1 MWSQWRPILDLSN
14 DAQGPHLQDA
24 QDCTRYSGM
33 QRSKEARPEDF
44 VKNKDRYYMTKVQ
57 KEVIE
62 MQRLNSGT
70 KVKGGGG
77 ETLTFRGTLIEY

>member
-1 MWSQWRPILDLSN
+1 
-14 DAQGPHLQDA
+14 
-24 QDCTRYSGM
+24 
-33 QRSKEARPEDF
+33 
-44 VKNKDRYYMTKVQ
+44 MTKVQ

-77 ETLTFRGTLIEY
+77 GNTHF

>member
-1 MWSQWRPILDLSN
+1 
-14 DAQGPHLQDA
+14 
-24 QDCTRYSGM
+24 M

-62 MQRLNSGT
+62 MQRLNSGI

-77 ETLTFRGTLIEY
+77 GKHTLFEVPL

>member
-1 MWSQWRPILDLSN
+1 
-14 DAQGPHLQDA
+14 
-24 QDCTRYSGM
+24 
-33 QRSKEARPEDF
+33 
-44 VKNKDRYYMTKVQ
+44 MTKVQ

-77 ETLTFRGTLIEY
+77 GETLTFRGTLI